1 MGRRGKLAGHH
12 DVRGQGDLRAPRAR
26 LVDEGTRHV
35 EHVRLVQRF
44 PDGHAGG
51 GKEGIG
57 DAAPHDQLVAFLD
70 ERLQHRE
77 FRRDLGT
84 GDDRHHRTGRPA
96 ERALECVEFAD
107 QQGTR
112 AGHRRE
118 TRDAMGAGLGAMRRA
133 EGVHDINVAQR
144 RHAARQGLVVLLL
157 AAVEAHV
164 LAQHD
169 FTGRALHAVQPVELQ
184 GDVASQQL

>member
-1 MGRRGKLAGHH
+1 
-12 DVRGQGDLRAPRAR
+12 
-26 LVDEGTRHV
+26 
-35 EHVRLVQRF
+35 
-44 PDGHAGG
+44 
-51 GKEGIG
+51 
-57 DAAPHDQLVAFLD
+57 
-70 ERLQHRE
+70 
-77 FRRDLGT
+77 
-84 GDDRHHRTGRPA
+84 
-96 ERALECVEFAD
+96 
-107 QQGTR
+107 
-112 AGHRRE
+112 
-118 TRDAMGAGLGAMRRA
+118 MGAGLGAMRRA